1 MTQAQAQGQTPTETR
16 PPLERIRRPQIVE
29 SQRRDPEKVAL
40 GDTVTIADGPEL
52 HQHLSTK
59 VPGQTNGVGTAI
71 HPGTTVALG
80 LAIDAAILSL
90 NGKQLGISM
99 LRYCS
104 FSMEKR
110 VSMERPMRATGRVV
124 ELGARH
130 VECVSEVFQDGHLM
144 CRARIGLCRARDGK
158 AVPLSRYYLLDDASD
173 E

>member
-1 MTQAQAQGQTPTETR
+1 MTETQTQAQTPAETR

-29 SQRRDPEKVAL
+29 SQRRDPEKIAL
-40 GDTVTIADGPEL
+40 GDTVTIEDGPEL
-52 HQHLSTK
+52 HQHLASK

-99 LRYCS
+99 LRYCT

-110 VSMERPMRATGRVV
+110 VSTERSMRATARVA

-158 AVPLSRYYLLDDASD
+158 AAPLSSYYLLDDTGD
-173 E
+173 G